1 MNSSPNASL
10 EIRSVKPATR
20 ERIAEFKNRVLSGGE
35 LKFDEAMELIQVEDA
50 ALVDFILECAR
61 EITFHFNADKPGL
74 CSLINAK
81 SNLCGED
88 CGFCSQ
94 SVRFE
99 TKVDRYA
106 MMPADEVVRA
116 AKDFEKKGAEN
127 FCVVTSGG
135 ELSDEEFEKVLEIYS
150 RLKAETSMNLDGSLG
165 FLTAERV
172 SRLKEVGVR
181 RFNNN
186 LQSSREFYPNIVSTH
201 TYEKRLETLKL
212 LQDGNLE
219 ICSGGIL
226 AMGESR
232 EDRIK
237 LAFELK
243 PYEPHCL
250 PMNVLDPRPG
260 TPLQNTPA
268 EEPIELVK
276 TIAVYRFIHPKSNI
290 KLAGGREVRLGDE
303 YQQKALCGGA
313 NGLIIGGYL
322 TTEGNPMKKDF
333 EMLKKAGFKPSRP
346 EAAD

>member
-1 MNSSPNASL
+1 MTTVNSTHNSNKITAAGREQIL
-10 EIRSVKPATR
+10 ELK
-20 ERIAEFKNRVLSGGE
+20 KRVLSGGE
-35 LKFDEAMELIQVEDA
+35 ISFQEAMELISVTDEP
-50 ALVDFILECAR
+50 LVDLILEAAR
-61 EITFHFNADKPGL
+61 EITFYFNTDKPGL

-99 TKVDRYA
+99 TKVDRYQ
-106 MMPADEVVRA
+106 MMPVDEVVRA

-135 ELSDEEFEKVLEIYS
+135 ELTDDEFEKVLEIYR
-150 RLKAETSMNLDGSLG
+150 RLQAETKMNLDGSLG

-172 SRLKEVGVR
+172 ERLKETGVR

-201 TYEKRLETLKL
+201 TYDKRLETLKL

-232 EDRIK
+232 EDRVK

-243 PYEPHCL
+243 PYNPHCL
-250 PMNVLDPRPG
+250 PMNILDPRPG
-260 TPLQNTPA
+260 TPLENQAPENPL
-268 EEPIELVK
+268 ELIK

-290 KLAGGREVRLGDE
+290 KLAGGREVKLGDR
-303 YQQKALCGGA
+303 YQQKALSGGA
-313 NGLIIGGYL
+313 NGLIVGGYL
-322 TTEGNPMKKDF
+322 TTEGNPMAKDF
-333 EMLKKAGFKPSRP
+333 EMLKQAGFKPSRP
-346 EAAD
+346 EAQS